1 MAPRIS
7 WVLVPLAVAASLAW
21 FAGDVHSPK
30 TIPSSIDLLT
40 LTARDVAELLNN
52 QTFTSLQVTQEYL
65 RRIDLDD
72 RSGLGLHTMLEV
84 TPRAIALH
92 VASERDQERRK
103 GIIRSP
109 LHGVPGNMATD
120 ESLGMKTT
128 SGAYALRNATARR
141 DAFIVKK
148 AREAGLVVIGKANL
162 GELNGFK
169 DNNLSP
175 GWSQLGGETLS
186 PYDLEHP
193 CGSSAG
199 PVAAVAAGFAPLALG
214 TETQGSISC
223 PASFTALYGLKVSTG
238 LLSRSGILPSST
250 TFDSP
255 GILAKSAWDV
265 AALLNEIV
273 GVDPED
279 AVTSDSEPFL
289 RNFTATLD
297 ANWRDFRIGVAD
309 REWFWSILP
318 GFIGDQADIDDEEN
332 MFSLGLEA
340 VAEMERR
347 GAAIIPDAKI
357 RSAPLSLGHV
367 QKLMGKIIRH
377 EMGPGFIK
385 HTAYLDGIQTNSLE
399 ELVEFNRKHPEFSYS
414 KAENAA
420 QGYLESAL
428 NQHLTDEEYHAALQ
442 EAKKIAIDEG
452 IIETLDKYDLDAIVL
467 PAWTEMSI
475 FAAWAQAPTATVPL
489 GKYRGGKP
497 YGLGFVARRFD
508 DEKLLQIM
516 KLYEDT
522 FPQRLVPQ
530 RLRWRRWERILPR
543 SYVGALA

>member
-1 MAPRIS
+1 
-7 WVLVPLAVAASLAW
+7 
-21 FAGDVHSPK
+21 
-30 TIPSSIDLLT
+30 
-40 LTARDVAELLNN
+40 
-52 QTFTSLQVTQEYL
+52 
-65 RRIDLDD
+65 
-72 RSGLGLHTMLEV
+72 
-84 TPRAIALH
+84 
-92 VASERDQERRK
+92 
-103 GIIRSP
+103 
-109 LHGVPGNMATD
+109 MATE

-169 DNNLSP
+169 
-175 GWSQLGGETLS
+175 T
-186 PYDLEHP
+186 
-193 CGSSAG
+193 
-199 PVAAVAAGFAPLALG
+199 PLRVIRWTSRRRCSRLCTFALG

-238 LLSRSGILPSST
+238 LLSRNGILPSST

-273 GVDPED
+273 GVDPDD

-318 GFIGDQADIDDEEN
+318 GFVGEQADIDDEKN

-357 RSAPLSLGHV
+357 RSASLSLGHV

-385 HTAYLDGIQTNSLE
+385 HTTYLDGIQTNSLE
-399 ELVEFNRKHPEFSYS
+399 ELVEFNHKHPEFSYS
-414 KAENAA
+414 KENAA

-428 NQHLTDEEYHAALQ
+428 NQHLTDEEYHAALL

-452 IIETLDKYDLDAIVL
+452 IIETLDKYNLDALVL

-475 FAAWAQAPTATVPL
+475 FAAWAQVPTATVPL

-497 YGLGFVARRFD
+497 YGLGFVARRFN

-522 FPQRLVPQ
+522 FPPRLVPE
-530 RLRWRRWERILPR
+530 RLRWRRWESILPR
-543 SYVGALA
+543 SYLGALAQ

>member
-1 MAPRIS
+1 MASHIS
-7 WVLVPLAVAASLAW
+7 WIFASLAVAACLAW

-30 TIPSSIDLLT
+30 TTPSSIDLLT

-65 RRIDLDD
+65 RQIDLDD

-92 VASERDQERRK
+92 IASERDQERRK

-109 LHGVPGNMATD
+109 LHGVPV
-120 ESLGMKTT
+120 LLK
-128 SGAYALRNATARR
+128 
-141 DAFIVKK
+141 
-148 AREAGLVVIGKANL
+148 
-162 GELNGFK
+162 ELNGFNSVVK
-169 DNNLSP
+169 LFHPTIWN
-175 GWSQLGGETLS
+175 
-186 PYDLEHP
+186 P

-199 PVAAVAAGFAPLALG
+199 PAGAVAAGFAPLALG

-265 AALLNEIV
+265 AALLTEIV
-273 GVDPED
+273 GIDPDD

-297 ANWRDFRIGVAD
+297 ADWHDFRIGVAD

-318 GFIGDQADIDDEEN
+318 GFVGEQADIDDERR

-385 HTAYLDGIQTNSLE
+385 HTAYLDGIQIKSLE
-399 ELVEFNRKHPEFSYS
+399 DLVKFVRQHPELSCS
-414 KAENAA
+414 RAENAA

-442 EAKKIAIDEG
+442 ETKKIAIDEG
-452 IIETLDKYDLDAIVL
+452 IIEALDKYNLVALAL
-467 PAWTEMSI
+467 PAWTKMSI

-516 KLYEDT
+516 KLHEDT
-522 FPQRLVPQ
+522 FPPRLVPE
-530 RLRWRRWERILPR
+530 RLRWRRWEGILPR
-543 SYVGALA
+543 SYLGALA